1 MRRTR
6 FFIITFVFLNC
17 FLSESAFSQEP
28 APVKNSIFNFN
39 ASYIGD
45 VVTNF
50 SGGIKKGTRYL
61 GLANFRLGVS
71 TESIGLWKGGEFFI
85 NGSNAHGGDP
95 SADLAGDFHVIS
107 NIETNDLTYIH
118 ELWYKQAIG
127 NLEISI
133 GLQDLNTEFVS
144 TAYGGIF
151 LNSTFGTPST
161 VASNIPSPV
170 FPLTAVGVSLKL
182 NIAEQHALKL
192 AFFDG
197 LPTSFTDNPH
207 NLRWT
212 INEEE
217 GIFAITEY
225 SLSEKISGLEGAYR
239 AGIYYHSQNPNAGDD
254 ESSDGVPKYNSGFY
268 LIADQEL
275 WKDADGTGEIGFFGQ
290 LAISPERINTHHRYT
305 SAGLTYKGIF
315 NRRPEDV
322 AGLAFNTTRMSDRS
336 YGNEA
341 VIELTYK
348 AQIFE
353 NMFIQPDLQFVMN
366 PGGTD
371 QELNNVFAG
380 LLRFGLT
387 F

>member
-1 MRRTR
+1 MHRIKV
-6 FFIITFVFLNC
+6 FIIALIFLNC
-17 FLSESAFSQEP
+17 FRSELTFCQEP
-28 APVKNSIFNFN
+28 ERDKKSLLNFN

-61 GLANFRLGVS
+61 GLANFRLGLS

-85 NGSNAHGGDP
+85 NGANAHGGDP
-95 SADLAGDFHVIS
+95 SAELVGDFHVIS
-107 NIETNDLTYIH
+107 NIETDDLTYLH
-118 ELWYKQAIG
+118 ELWFKQVIG
-127 NLEISI
+127 NLEISL

-144 TAYGGIF
+144 TAFGGIF

-161 VASNIPSPV
+161 IASNIPSPI
-170 FPLTAVGVSLKL
+170 FPLTAVGVSVKL

-197 LPTSFTDNPH
+197 LPTSFTENPH

-212 INEEE
+212 IDEEE

-225 SLSEKISGLEGAYR
+225 SLSGKISGFDGAYR
-239 AGIYYHSQNPNAGDD
+239 AGIYYHSQTPVSENEEPPGGI
-254 ESSDGVPKYNSGFY
+254 EKYNSGFY

-275 WKDADGTGEIGFFGQ
+275 WKDADGTGQLGFFGQ
-290 LAISPERINTHHRYT
+290 LAISPERINTHHLYT

-315 NRRPEDV
+315 NSRPGDE
-322 AGLAFNTTRMSDRS
+322 AGLAFNRTQIRDKS
-336 YGNEA
+336 YGNEC
-341 VIELTYK
+341 VIEFTYK
-348 AQIFE
+348 AQVFE
-353 NMFIQPDLQFVMN
+353 NMFIQPDLQFVLN
-366 PGGTD
+366 PGGSG
-371 QELNNVFAG
+371 QGLNNAFAG
-380 LLRFGLT
+380 LLRFGLI